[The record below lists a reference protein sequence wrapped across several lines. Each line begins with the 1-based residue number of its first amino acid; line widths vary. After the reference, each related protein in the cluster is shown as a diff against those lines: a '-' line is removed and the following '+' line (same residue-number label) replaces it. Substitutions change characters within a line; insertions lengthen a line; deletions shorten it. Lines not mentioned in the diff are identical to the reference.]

1 MNPVVTE
8 GVGWAAT
15 AVFVGSYFFER
26 ASLLR
31 GAQMIGALL
40 WLSYGL
46 LIRSSPVIVANI
58 LVFAA
63 AAWTMIRSQRA
74 ESRSKLR

>member
-1 MNPVVTE
+1 VSPLLIE

-15 AVFVGSYFFER
+15 AVFVCSYFFER

-31 GAQMIGALL
+31 GAQMMGALL
-40 WLSYGL
+40 WLGYGL

-63 AAWTMIRSQRA
+63 AAWTLVRSHRA
-74 ESRSKLR
+74 ETRANPS